1 MLVEL
6 KSVRREPV
14 LVEYIFSSNE
24 PSICASNEYRTSS
37 EYRISSEYRTSN
49 EYRTSVSKF
58 KSPSDKI
65 HAYHKANSSPR

>member
-24 PSICASNEYRTSS
+24 PSICASVQICARASIVPVASNVLERVSYEYLGGRGM
-37 EYRISSEYRTSN
+37 EHM
-49 EYRTSVSKF
+49 
-58 KSPSDKI
+58 I
-65 HAYHKANSSPR
+65 HWAGLKQFHD

>member
-24 PSICASNEYRTSS
+24 LSICASVQICARAS
-37 EYRISSEYRTSN
+37 IVPVASN
-49 EYRTSVSKF
+49 VLERVNLQGEIKNSF
-58 KSPSDKI
+58 LFSPGN
-65 HAYHKANSSPR
+65 A